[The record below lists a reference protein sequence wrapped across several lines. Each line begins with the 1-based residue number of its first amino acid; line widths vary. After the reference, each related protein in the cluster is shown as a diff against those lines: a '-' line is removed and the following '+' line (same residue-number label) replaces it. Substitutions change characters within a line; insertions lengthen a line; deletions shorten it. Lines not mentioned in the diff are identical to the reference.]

1 MGGGNVNRET
11 EHDLL
16 QGTLAGKEY
25 KMKKHITDEKTGIS
39 YTLCGD
45 YYLPDL
51 ELKEQEESHY
61 GKYGMLRKSFLKEH
75 RPGLYS
81 SYLLTGKLTAHLNE
95 VDQQANERMEV
106 LVDQMMER
114 QAITEELKV
123 RDQMAWVGAVNN
135 IRNAAEEIVF
145 DTVTTGA
152 SNDIEKA
159 TSIARSM
166 VTQYGMSSKFG
177 MMGLETIQSRYL
189 DGRPVLNCGEVTE
202 SQIDEEVMTILNDCY
217 KKAVECIETNQTVMD
232 KLAEHLIEKE
242 TITGKEFVAIY
253 EEITG
258 EKLKRSGEE
267 KQKEEVKELPQN
279 EEE

>member
-51 ELKEQEESHY
+51 VLNEEEPTY

-135 IRNAAEEIVF
+135 IRNAAEEIV
-145 DTVTTGA
+145 
-152 SNDIEKA
+152 
-159 TSIARSM
+159 
-166 VTQYGMSSKFG
+166 
-177 MMGLETIQSRYL
+177 L
-189 DGRPVLNCGEVTE
+189 
-202 SQIDEEVMTILNDCY
+202 
-217 KKAVECIETNQTVMD
+217 
-232 KLAEHLIEKE
+232 KE
-242 TITGKEFVAIY
+242 IVYI
-253 EEITG
+253 
-258 EKLKRSGEE
+258 
-267 KQKEEVKELPQN
+267 
-279 EEE
+279 

>member
-16 QGTLAGKEY
+16 QGTFAGKEY

-75 RPGLYS
+75 RPGLYF

-123 RDQMAWVGAVNN
+123 RDQMTWVGALNN
-135 IRNAAEEIVF
+135 IQNAAEEIVLKEI
-145 DTVTTGA
+145 V
-152 SNDIEKA
+152 
-159 TSIARSM
+159 
-166 VTQYGMSSKFG
+166 Y
-177 MMGLETIQSRYL
+177 
-189 DGRPVLNCGEVTE
+189 
-202 SQIDEEVMTILNDCY
+202 
-217 KKAVECIETNQTVMD
+217 CIN
-232 KLAEHLIEKE
+232 
-242 TITGKEFVAIY
+242 
-253 EEITG
+253 
-258 EKLKRSGEE
+258 
-267 KQKEEVKELPQN
+267 N
-279 EEE
+279 